1 MKNVQKVYR
10 KTLIGILSFSL
21 VVLASVLYLEIRQQ
35 EIPDKVSV
43 FAGETYS
50 FDESGQQAFSN
61 ENIGNYEVD
70 YKLFGLFP
78 IKTVSVDV
86 VERQVVI
93 PCGIPAGIYVE
104 TEGILVVGHEEVTTA
119 DGSKVNPT
127 ETIVKKGD
135 YITSVNGEE
144 VNRKAD
150 LMEAVEASGG
160 EQMVLGIRRNE
171 EEFEVA
177 VQPVECAAK
186 EYKLGVWV
194 RDNTQ
199 GIGTITYITP
209 EGNFGALGH
218 GISDMDTKELLDT
231 SRGLLYDTKIMTVI
245 KGQEGKPGEL
255 VGYIDYQAEN
265 VQGRIDKN
273 TSEGIYGVVNDEL
286 EAEATAQHVQV
297 CLKQD
302 IEVGPATIQTCIADE
317 VKEYDVEIEA
327 VNLSEKEENKGL
339 ILKVTDK
346 ELLSETG
353 GIVQGMSGAPI
364 LQNGK
369 IIGAVTHVFVEDPT
383 MGYGI
388 FIEEMLKESENSGKE

>member
-1 MKNVQKVYR
+1 MDTNVQKVYR
-10 KTLIGILSFSL
+10 KTLIGMLIVSL
-21 VVLASVLYLEIRQQ
+21 VVLAGMIYLERRQQ
-35 EIPDKVSV
+35 AIPDRLSV

-50 FDESGQQAFSN
+50 FDESGVQAFSN
-61 ENIGNYEVD
+61 DNLGNYEVD

-78 IKTVSVDV
+78 IKTVSVEV
-86 VERQVVI
+86 VEREVVI

-104 TEGILVVGHEEVTTA
+104 TEGILVVGHEEVTKA
-119 DGSKVNPT
+119 DNSKVNPT
-127 ETIVKKGD
+127 ETIIKKGD
-135 YITSVNGEE
+135 YITSVNGQKI
-144 VNRKAD
+144 NRKAD
-150 LMEAVEASGG
+150 LMEAVETCNGK
-160 EQMVLGIRRNE
+160 QLVLGIRRNE

-177 VQPVECAAK
+177 VQPVECGA
-186 EYKLGVWV
+186 EQYKLGVWV

-209 EGNFGALGH
+209 EGKFGALGH
-218 GISDMDTKELLDT
+218 GISDMDTKSLMET

-286 EAEATAQHVQV
+286 ETEATAQPVQIS
-297 CLKQD
+297 LKQD
-302 IEVGPATIQTCIADE
+302 IEVGAATIQTCIADE
-317 VKEYDVEIEA
+317 VKEYDVEIQA
-327 VNLSEKEENKGL
+327 VNLSEKDENKGI
-339 ILKVTDK
+339 ILKVTDE
-346 ELLSETG
+346 ELLSKTG

-388 FIEEMLKESENSGKE
+388 FIEEMLKESESE

>member
-1 MKNVQKVYR
+1 MDAKVQKVYR
-10 KTLIGILSFSL
+10 KTLIGVLIISL
-21 VVLASVLYLEIRQQ
+21 VVLAGMMYLEKRQQ
-35 EIPDKVSV
+35 AIPDRISV
-43 FAGETYS
+43 FAGETYA
-50 FDESGQQAFSN
+50 FDETGEQAFSN
-61 ENIGNYEVD
+61 ENLGNYEVD

-86 VERQVVI
+86 VEREVVI

-104 TEGILVVGHEEVTTA
+104 TEGILVVGNEEVTKT

-127 ETIVKKGD
+127 ETIIKKGD

-144 VNRKAD
+144 VNRKAE
-150 LMEAVEASGG
+150 LMEVVDACGG
-160 EQMVLGIRRNE
+160 EQLVLGVRRNE

-177 VQPVECAAK
+177 VQPVECAVG

-218 GISDMDTKELLDT
+218 GISDMDTKSLMET
-231 SRGLLYDTKIMTVI
+231 SRGLLYDTEIMTVI

-273 TSEGIYGVVNDEL
+273 TSEGIYGVVNDDL
-286 EAEATAQHVQV
+286 ETEATAQPVQI

-302 IEVGPATIQTCIADE
+302 VEVGPATIQTCIGDD

-327 VNLSEKEENKGL
+327 VNLSEKDGNKGI

-369 IIGAVTHVFVEDPT
+369 IVGAVTHVFVENPT

-388 FIEEMLKESENSGKE
+388 FIEEMIENNTD